1 MPGFQ
6 TLSTGPEL
14 VDLRLNS
21 RREASNATRSS
32 GIAVHE
38 AEQQIDD
45 IVDLL
50 TAERS
55 SHILDE
61 AKESGVCEVSIVMPC
76 LDEGDTIGTCV
87 LEATYAIERMG
98 IIGEV
103 IVADNG
109 SRDDSVEIAE
119 SLGARVIHVD
129 EPGYGAAV
137 DAGIRAAKSQYVII
151 GDADNSCDFCQVQR
165 FFNKLK
171 DGADLVQ
178 GCRLPS
184 GGGKIMPGAMT
195 QFRKM
200 ANPALGW
207 LVRRRFGGN
216 LKDIDCGMRAIKKE
230 VYIQLN
236 PTCKGSEYSIEMIIS
251 GIRAGVDMREVP
263 VRLNAKPEKTRARR
277 LHTAAFVKRVLWMCF
292 SLKF

>member
-6 TLSTGPEL
+6 SISTRPEL

-21 RREASNATRSS
+21 TKSANGVALQ
-32 GIAVHE
+32 
-38 AEQQIDD
+38 AEKQIDD
-45 IVDLL
+45 LVDLL

-55 SHILDE
+55 SSVLQQ
-61 AKESGVCEVSIVMPC
+61 AKNSDTCELSIVMPC
-76 LDEGDTIGTCV
+76 LNEADTIGTCV

-98 IIGEV
+98 VIGEV

-129 EPGYGAAV
+129 ETGYGAAV
-137 DAGIRAAKSQYVII
+137 NAGIRAAKSEYIVI

-165 FFNKLK
+165 FYTRLK

-195 QFRKM
+195 WFRQL

-207 LVRRRFGGN
+207 LVRKRFGGH
-216 LKDIDCGMRAIKKE
+216 LKDIDCGMRAIRKD
-230 VYIQLN
+230 VYTQLN
-236 PTCKGSEYSIEMIIS
+236 PTCNGSEYSIEMIIS
-251 GIRAGVDMREVP
+251 GIRAGVNMCEVP

-277 LHTAAFVKRVLWMCF
+277 LRTAAFVKRVLWMCF